1 MRAIISGGGTGG
13 HIFPAIAIAN
23 KIKEQEPESDI
34 LFVGALGKMEM
45 QKVPQ
50 AGYKIVGLPI
60 AGFQRKKLWKNITLP
75 LKMFVSSRKAKK
87 IIKNFKPDIVIGVG
101 GYASWATLKQA
112 QSLGVPTLLQEQ
124 NSLAGKSNQIL
135 GTKAQKICVAY
146 DGMDKFFQKDKIVF
160 TGNPVRKNIS
170 HMQENRELLKQEAIK
185 EFNLNATKRTILVT
199 GGSLGAGTINR
210 SIENALQYFIDN
222 DIQLLWQTGKYYYN
236 GIIER
241 TKQLFATNNKAK
253 ELIHIHEFIFEMD
266 KAYSICDVVVARAGA
281 LSISELCLVG
291 KPVILVPS
299 PNVAED
305 HQTKNAMAIVNHNA
319 AIMIKDAELQDRLIP
334 VVGNLIKD
342 NERMQTL
349 GNNILKLGIKDADQ
363 KIFQQ
368 IKTIVT
374 K

>member
-1 MRAIISGGGTGG
+1 M
-13 HIFPAIAIAN
+13 
-23 KIKEQEPESDI
+23 
-34 LFVGALGKMEM
+34 
-45 QKVPQ
+45 
-50 AGYKIVGLPI
+50 
-60 AGFQRKKLWKNITLP
+60 
-75 LKMFVSSRKAKK
+75 
-87 IIKNFKPDIVIGVG
+87 
-101 GYASWATLKQA
+101 
-112 QSLGVPTLLQEQ
+112 
-124 NSLAGKSNQIL
+124 
-135 GTKAQKICVAY
+135 
-146 DGMDKFFQKDKIVF
+146 
-160 TGNPVRKNIS
+160 
-170 HMQENRELLKQEAIK
+170 
-185 EFNLNATKRTILVT
+185 
-199 GGSLGAGTINR
+199 GAGTINR

>member
-1 MRAIISGGGTGG
+1 
-13 HIFPAIAIAN
+13 
-23 KIKEQEPESDI
+23 
-34 LFVGALGKMEM
+34 
-45 QKVPQ
+45 
-50 AGYKIVGLPI
+50 
-60 AGFQRKKLWKNITLP
+60 
-75 LKMFVSSRKAKK
+75 
-87 IIKNFKPDIVIGVG
+87 
-101 GYASWATLKQA
+101 
-112 QSLGVPTLLQEQ
+112 
-124 NSLAGKSNQIL
+124 
-135 GTKAQKICVAY
+135 
-146 DGMDKFFQKDKIVF
+146 
-160 TGNPVRKNIS
+160 
-170 HMQENRELLKQEAIK
+170 
-185 EFNLNATKRTILVT
+185 
-199 GGSLGAGTINR
+199 
-210 SIENALQYFIDN
+210 
-222 DIQLLWQTGKYYYN
+222 
-236 GIIER
+236 
-241 TKQLFATNNKAK
+241 
-253 ELIHIHEFIFEMD
+253 MD